1 MKWIAFAIVMLVLIA
16 IAAIISCAVFGE
28 ELEDIDYD
36 FDEDE
41 FYEDEDKNG

>member
-16 IAAIISCAVFGE
+16 IVAIISCAVFGE
-28 ELEDIDYD
+28 ELKDIDYD
-36 FDEDE
+36 FDEDD